1 MVDPAPDIRLP
12 RASKGWRPHFFDD
25 PSLDQMM
32 TFFLELMA
40 ETSTLRDRVDTIERL
55 LETKPSVTRSDLEN
69 YCAPPEVEAE
79 RTAWRK
85 GFIERVLRMHAPD

>member
-1 MVDPAPDIRLP
+1 MADPVPDIRLP
-12 RASKGWRPHFFDD
+12 RASKGQRPHFFED

-55 LETKPSVTRSDLEN
+55 LETKASVTRSDLEN
-69 YCAPPEVEAE
+69 FCVPPEVEAE
-79 RTAWRK
+79 RTARRK